1 HIEQDVVLEQAGKVI
16 GVVTGIQGKKTF
28 EIAISGAKGHAG
40 TVAMADRQDAIL
52 AFARIAC
59 ALEGQDGGYDAAVKF
74 TIGRVEAY
82 PNAPSVIAEKVV
94 FRVDLRHPDND
105 ALENCGAKLKLL
117 CAQHASPCTASVTE
131 LVSASSNGFDPDLQR
146 RIGAAAKRRQ
156 VPAMKV
162 LSFAGHDARQ
172 MARLCPSAM
181 IFIPCRNG
189 ISHDESEWAEPEHV

>member
-1 HIEQDVVLEQAGKVI
+1 
-16 GVVTGIQGKKTF
+16 
-28 EIAISGAKGHAG
+28 
-40 TVAMADRQDAIL
+40 MADRRDAVL

-59 ALEGQDGGYDAAVKF
+59 ALEGQVGGYDAVVKF
-74 TIGRVEAY
+74 TIGRVEVY

-117 CAQHASPCTASVTE
+117 CAQQASPCTASVTE

-146 RIGAAAKRRQ
+146 RIGAAAKRRH
-156 VPAMKV
+156 VPAMKM

-189 ISHDESEWAEPEHV
+189 ISHDESEWAEPEHVKAGGQLLLDVLMDTIS